1 MFHLNIFEILTN
13 EKDFLKT
20 KGKRKFNYA
29 LFSKMPR
36 IIFAHIFAHNFS
48 TSPFQ
53 LENHK

>member
-1 MFHLNIFEILTN
+1 MFHVNIFEILTN

-29 LFSKMPR
+29 LFSKMPS